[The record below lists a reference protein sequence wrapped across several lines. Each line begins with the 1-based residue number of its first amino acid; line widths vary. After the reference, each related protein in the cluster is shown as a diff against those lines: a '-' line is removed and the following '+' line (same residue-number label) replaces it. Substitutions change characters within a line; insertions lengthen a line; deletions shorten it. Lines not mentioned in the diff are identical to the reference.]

1 MEWNLNSILIQIFSG
16 LVMAAFLGM
25 ILYIFWKIIGK
36 MIEKCGYVDI
46 NYLIWK
52 VIILSFIVP
61 FSFVYIKRIEKT
73 GRYGF
78 VFYTTKEI
86 VLITNFLV
94 GLWAAVCLVKVIRFI
109 YQYVKIYQAI
119 KIEGEADQSIQNKI
133 ETIAKTI
140 GIKRKVQAVV
150 VKQLK
155 VPMAYGVLKPK
166 ILLPKT
172 FYNEEEIE
180 VILFHELMH
189 HKHRDLLWKF
199 LENIVRC
206 IYWFHPCLKDILYNT
221 NQWRET
227 YCDMEVSKYID
238 SMKKYF
244 LIIMKIA
251 VEEKTDHAYMVG
263 LSEGTKL
270 LVLRMQ
276 RMELY
281 LKKKPLRKI
290 VTTATGI
297 GIILFSSVTVF
308 ASTKGFVSGYEWAAE
323 KTADTEAEITIYKTD
338 PEEAQRKVRVHQV
351 KQITTKKQRLKP
363 GLIKSVIWDVRSGRR
378 IQTKKS
384 YLEEGDTIDIVIGVE
399 TEDDHE
405 ERGVEIGI
413 LDDEGKKR
421 YIEKKN
427 GFNHVFKIRKSG
439 YYWLYMENKSK
450 REVTFFGAY
459 SVHAK
464 DEEE

>member
-86 VLITNFLV
+86 VLITHFLV
-94 GLWAAVCLVKVIRFI
+94 VLWAAVCLVKVIRFI

-180 VILFHELMH
+180 IILFHELMH
-189 HKHRDLLWKF
+189 HKHRDLFWKF
-199 LENIVRC
+199 LENIVCC

-290 VTTATGI
+290 VTTATGM

-308 ASTKGFVSGYEWAAE
+308 ASTRGFVSGYKWVAE
-323 KTADTEAEITIYKTD
+323 KTLDTEAEIIIYKID
-338 PEEAQRKVRVHQV
+338 PEESQRESY
-351 KQITTKKQRLKP
+351 QIKNIITKKQRLKP
-363 GLIKSVIWDVRSGRR
+363 GLIKSVVWNVQSGRR
-378 IQTKKS
+378 VQTKKS
-384 YLEEGDTIDIVIGVE
+384 YLEKGNTINITIGVE

-405 ERGVEIGI
+405 ETEVEIGI
-413 LDDEGKKR
+413 LDSEGKEQ

-427 GFNHVFKIRKSG
+427 EFNHVFKIKKSG

-450 REVTFFGAY
+450 DKVTFAGVY

-464 DEEE
+464 DEEER

>member
-1 MEWNLNSILIQIFSG
+1 M
-16 LVMAAFLGM
+16 
-25 ILYIFWKIIGK
+25 
-36 MIEKCGYVDI
+36 
-46 NYLIWK
+46 
-52 VIILSFIVP
+52 
-61 FSFVYIKRIEKT
+61 
-73 GRYGF
+73 
-78 VFYTTKEI
+78 
-86 VLITNFLV
+86 
-94 GLWAAVCLVKVIRFI
+94 
-109 YQYVKIYQAI
+109 
-119 KIEGEADQSIQNKI
+119 
-133 ETIAKTI
+133 
-140 GIKRKVQAVV
+140 
-150 VKQLK
+150 
-155 VPMAYGVLKPK
+155 
-166 ILLPKT
+166 
-172 FYNEEEIE
+172 
-180 VILFHELMH
+180 
-189 HKHRDLLWKF
+189 
-199 LENIVRC
+199 
-206 IYWFHPCLKDILYNT
+206 
-221 NQWRET
+221 
-227 YCDMEVSKYID
+227 
-238 SMKKYF
+238 
-244 LIIMKIA
+244 
-251 VEEKTDHAYMVG
+251 
-263 LSEGTKL
+263 
-270 LVLRMQ
+270 
-276 RMELY
+276 
-281 LKKKPLRKI
+281 
-290 VTTATGI
+290 
-297 GIILFSSVTVF
+297 FSSVTVF

-413 LDDEGKKR
+413 LDDEGKER

>member
-16 LVMAAFLGM
+16 LAMAAFLGM

-94 GLWAAVCLVKVIRFI
+94 VLWAAVCLVKIIRFI

-119 KIEGEADQSIQNKI
+119 KIEGEVDQSIQNKI

-180 VILFHELMH
+180 IILFHELMH
-189 HKHRDLLWKF
+189 HKHRDLFWKF
-199 LENIVRC
+199 LENIVC
-206 IYWFHPCLKDILYNT
+206 CVYWFHPCLKDILYNT

-281 LKKKPLRKI
+281 LEKKPLRKI
-290 VTTATGI
+290 VATATGM
-297 GIILFSSVTVF
+297 GIILFSSATVF
-308 ASTKGFVSGYEWAAE
+308 ASTRGFVSGYKWVAE
-323 KTADTEAEITIYKTD
+323 KTLDTEAEIIIYKID
-338 PEEAQRKVRVHQV
+338 SEESQRESY
-351 KQITTKKQRLKP
+351 QIKNIITKKQRLKP
-363 GLIKSVIWDVRSGRR
+363 GLIKSVVLNVQSGRR
-378 IQTKKS
+378 VQTKKS
-384 YLEEGDTIDIVIGVE
+384 YLEKGTTINITIGVE

-405 ERGVEIGI
+405 ETEVEIGI
-413 LDDEGKKR
+413 LDSEGKEQ

-427 GFNHVFKIRKSG
+427 EFNHVFKIKKSG

-450 REVTFFGAY
+450 DKVTFAGVY

-464 DEEE
+464 DEEER